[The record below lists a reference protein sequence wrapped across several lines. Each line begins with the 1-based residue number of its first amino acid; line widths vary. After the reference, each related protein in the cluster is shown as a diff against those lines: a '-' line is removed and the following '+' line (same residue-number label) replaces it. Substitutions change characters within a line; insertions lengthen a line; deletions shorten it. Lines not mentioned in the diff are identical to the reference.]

1 MITAPGLALGDRY
14 RLERRIAVG
23 GMGEVWQA
31 YDESLT
37 LPVAVKVLRDE
48 YAGDTGFLAR
58 FRTEARNSAALSH
71 PNIATLLDYGE

>member
-1 MITAPGLALGDRY
+1 MITGPGAALGNRY

-37 LPVAVKVLRDE
+37 RPVAVKVLRDE
-48 YAGDTGFLAR
+48 YAGDSGFLNR
-58 FRTEARNSAALSH
+58 FRT
-71 PNIATLLDYGE
+71 